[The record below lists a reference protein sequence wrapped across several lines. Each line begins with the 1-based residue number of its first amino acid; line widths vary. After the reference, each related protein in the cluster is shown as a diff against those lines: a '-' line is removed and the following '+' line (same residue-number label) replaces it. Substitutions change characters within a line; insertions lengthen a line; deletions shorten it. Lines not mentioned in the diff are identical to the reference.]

1 MARENEQTVP
11 LSITIL
17 VALATY
23 FFGTITIE
31 LLLGDI
37 GSFGRFIM
45 APGVWF
51 AKLFSWGAY
60 VVPFTLLYV
69 IKPILHPSWRRP
81 TLILGPLVII
91 FLLTLSL
98 WIQGVTGEF
107 NAQGVHSGGGLLL
120 SMYAQSSVTL
130 VHWILFFLMVIEVV
144 SEYLL
149 YTTVY
154 MKGEAPAVK
163 TAKKPVSKL
172 FSSFA
177 PEQKQE
183 KSSVEAPVTGT
194 KKRESSSLDTQD
206 EKGKIPKLH
215 LSFPKLPEVPR
226 LHSPD
231 FIPGLKRREES
242 DAFDGDRRVEFLE
255 RRKRKSTPPI
265 VEYLRDGEEEEE
277 ESMPVKPLV
286 TTSIFPAS
294 GVSEQAAIDSV
305 APETSRSE
313 KPEFHETIAFPRR
326 FANNYIGSR
335 DEALY
340 RQSFE
345 DPSDAGDDEASAP
358 EVGPSVDDEN
368 YWSNIGAQIVV
379 DNRDREIRKKY
390 QQNFLGDAPAKEKEF
405 TPVAETTS
413 SDKEFSAEDAV
424 AYGEQLFNLTRSKV
438 QPAPESVALDDIS
451 EIPEVTPVVTSTK
464 SAVINSDEFVSRVIE
479 NPSDDLYTPPVVEV
493 VEQEEPSD
501 DSMFVETLSQNF
513 FEDDDEE
520 DLGNPIIEVDAGG
533 VTGKPVVAPVVESV
547 APSFT
552 TEVLPTLM
560 VDGDES
566 TEIPD
571 VDTIMGDLA
580 DHDTDDEDDKSYPFE
595 DTPAPVPVLE
605 REEEEEDDDFV
616 SFDDDTDDPMPV
628 ATPPIKV
635 VENKKNLSFD
645 GEDVLVVDEVS
656 RGNPETLEKREN
668 KPADPPPPPKPVN
681 LYKNYRIPAEDLL
694 TPHEDNEYWVLDSE
708 TEKRGEDL
716 IQNLA
721 DFNIDAELTGIQK
734 GPVVT
739 MFEIQPAP
747 GVKVSKIASLQDNIA
762 MELQASRVRIVA
774 PIPGKKAVGVEVPNT
789 NRSLVSFIEMFKPL
803 EEQSKKMALPVVL
816 GKDIT
821 GDPQLIDLT
830 KTPHLLIAGA
840 TGAGKS
846 VCVNSLICSILLKR
860 SPREVKLIM
869 IDPKRVELNIYN
881 DIPHMLTPVITES
894 KKALRAIQYGIFEM
908 ERRYS
913 LLQAVGGRNIAEY
926 NNKVVKEK
934 LATEKLPH
942 IVIIVD
948 EFADLMTTTG
958 KELENY
964 ITRLAA
970 MARAVGIHMV
980 LATQRPSADVITGLI
995 KANIPSRVA
1004 FMVTSNTDS
1013 RIIIDQPGAE
1023 KLLGQ
1028 GDMLFASSWNPY
1040 PVRMQGVF
1048 LSEDEVG
1055 NICEYVKTLGEPEY
1069 LDDSIF
1075 EDEEDEASLDFED
1088 EDREDP
1094 VFYKALE
1101 IVRERNGASA
1111 SYLQRRLKIGYNR
1124 AARLVEQMESF
1135 GIIGPPNGSKP
1146 REFIGIPEEFLEQM
1160 E

>member
-1 MARENEQTVP
+1 MARENEQTLP

-60 VVPFTLLYV
+60 VVPFTLLYA
-69 IKPILHPSWRRP
+69 IKPILKPSWRRP
-81 TLILGPLVII
+81 SLILGPMGVL
-91 FLLTLSL
+91 FLLTFSL
-98 WIQGVTGEF
+98 WIQGVGGKVNEL
-107 NAQGVHSGGGLLL
+107 GVHSGGDLLL

-144 SEYLL
+144 SEYLI

-154 MKGEAPAVK
+154 MKTDASAPKA
-163 TAKKPVSKL
+163 AKQPVTKL
-172 FSSFA
+172 FSSFV
-177 PEQKQE
+177 PEKKKQE
-183 KSSVEAPVTGT
+183 SPAETSSGSMKKSTPTLTSDDD
-194 KKRESSSLDTQD
+194 S
-206 EKGKIPKLH
+206 KIPKLH
-215 LSFPKLPEVPR
+215 LSFPKLPDVPR

-231 FIPGLKRREES
+231 FIPGLERRESPEK
-242 DAFDGDRRVEFLE
+242 FEGDRRVEFLE
-255 RRKRKSTPPI
+255 RRRRKSAPPI
-265 VEYLRDGEEEEE
+265 VEYLRDGEDEE

-294 GVSEQAAIDSV
+294 GVSERAAIDAITPDTPS
-305 APETSRSE
+305 SE
-313 KPEFHETIAFPRR
+313 KPEFQETIAFPRR

-335 DEALY
+335 SQELY
-340 RQSFE
+340 EQSFI
-345 DPSDAGDDEASAP
+345 DPSDTDTPQPLTPTE
-358 EVGPSVDDEN
+358 EGPSVDDEN

-390 QQNFLGDAPAKEKEF
+390 QQSFLGGKSSTESAPEP
-405 TPVAETTS
+405 TETKQS
-413 SDKEFSAEDAV
+413 GEFSSADAV

-438 QPAPESVALDDIS
+438 QLPEVEDIEDDI
-451 EIPEVTPVVTSTK
+451 PVVAPVKES
-464 SAVINSDEFVSRVIE
+464 SSVINSEEFVSRVIE
-479 NPSDDLYTPPVVEV
+479 NPTEELYTPPVVEV
-493 VEQEEPSD
+493 ISAEEEPEESI
-501 DSMFVETLSQNF
+501 FVEPISQSF
-513 FEDDDEE
+513 FGDEDDGDVEE
-520 DLGNPIIEVDAGG
+520 NPIIEVDAGG
-533 VTGKPVVAPVVESV
+533 VTGKPTIAPVVESV
-547 APSFT
+547 APSYT

-560 VDGDES
+560 VDGDTS
-566 TEIPD
+566 TEIPE
-571 VDTIMGDLA
+571 VDDIMGTLED
-580 DHDTDDEDDKSYPFE
+580 DFVEPEDMPFGDDSSFEISQDDEDDPFIDE
-595 DTPAPVPVLE
+595 EPVIQQEEVEEITPAPVTP
-605 REEEEEDDDFV
+605 
-616 SFDDDTDDPMPV
+616 PPI
-628 ATPPIKV
+628 PPIK
-635 VENKKNLSFD
+635 KKPDLSFS
-645 GEDVLVVDEVS
+645 GNDVFVVDEVS
-656 RGNPETLEKREN
+656 QGNPETIKDFEDEEDIVKTPIV
-668 KPADPPPPPKPVN
+668 PAPKPVN
-681 LYKNYRIPAEDLL
+681 LYKNYKIPAEDLL
-694 TPHEDNEYWVLDSE
+694 TPHEDNEYWVLDPE

-803 EEQSKKMALPVVL
+803 DQQGKKMALPVVL

-821 GDPQLIDLT
+821 GEPQLIDLT

-926 NNKVVKEK
+926 NNKVEKEK

-1075 EDEEDEASLDFED
+1075 EDEEDEASPDFDD

>member
-60 VVPFTLLYV
+60 VVPLTLLYA
-69 IKPILHPSWRRP
+69 IKPILKPSWRRAS
-81 TLILGPLVII
+81 LILGPLVVI

-107 NAQGVHSGGGLLL
+107 NDQGVHSGGDLLL

-144 SEYLL
+144 SEYLI
-149 YTTVY
+149 YTTIY
-154 MKGEAPAVK
+154 MKGESPSVK
-163 TAKKPVSKL
+163 SAKKPVTKL
-172 FSSFA
+172 FSSFTPERKQKSA
-177 PEQKQE
+177 PK
-183 KSSVEAPVTGT
+183 EAPTTSTQKGA
-194 KKRESSSLDTQD
+194 KSSLDTQY
-206 EKGKIPKLH
+206 ENGKIPKIH

-231 FIPGLKRREES
+231 FIPGLERREET
-242 DAFDGDRRVEFLE
+242 DPFDGDRRVEFLE
-255 RRKRKSTPPI
+255 RRQRKSTPPI
-265 VEYLRDGEEEEE
+265 VEYLRDGEDED

-305 APETSRSE
+305 SPESSMSE

-340 RQSFE
+340 RQGFE
-345 DPSDAGDDEASAP
+345 ESLDSDTSDSSS

-368 YWSNIGAQIVV
+368 YWSNVGAQIVV

-390 QQNFLGDAPAKEKEF
+390 QQSFLS
-405 TPVAETTS
+405 ETSPTEQVPTQAS
-413 SDKEFSAEDAV
+413 NTEFSSEDAV

-438 QPAPESVALDDIS
+438 QPAQGNVTLDDIS
-451 EIPEVTPVVTSTK
+451 ETPVVTPIVTGGKST
-464 SAVINSDEFVSRVIE
+464 VINSDEFVSRVIE
-479 NPSDDLYTPPVVEV
+479 NPSEELYTPPVVEV
-493 VEQEEPSD
+493 VEQEESSSD

-580 DHDTDDEDDKSYPFE
+580 DHDTDDEDDESYPFE
-595 DTPAPVPVLE
+595 DTPAPVLE
-605 REEEEEDDDFV
+605 REEENEDDDFV

-656 RGNPETLEKREN
+656 RGNPETLEKRES

-681 LYKNYRIPAEDLL
+681 LYKNYRVPAEDLL

-803 EEQSKKMALPVVL
+803 EQQSKKMALPVVL